1 MKHPM
6 QPVEKDA
13 HGVVRFR
20 KNEIV
25 RHLLDRG
32 KIDLN
37 QIAMLDVPQED
48 REQLAQL
55 IGYSICGY
63 HELSYVSDESA
74 ALASERAKEVMPDAG
89 GCRDKGCFHG
99 GPLFDADGKRITP

>member
-1 MKHPM
+1 MKQPM
-6 QPVEKDA
+6 QPVKKDA
-13 HGVVRFR
+13 HGTVRFHA
-20 KNEIV
+20 NAIV

-32 KIDLN
+32 KINLN

-48 REQLAQL
+48 REQFAQL

-74 ALASERAKEVMPDAG
+74 AQASERAKEVMPDAG

-99 GPLFDADGKRITP
+99 GPLFNDDGKRIA